1 MLCYTDFQ
9 TELSVSPQ
17 KNKFYFIFYFARNE
31 LTNTYLH
38 LGGIGLPRD
47 RAIGRSSGSSMV
59 AVIVTEIF
67 ANGSHTQREPR
78 F

>member
-1 MLCYTDFQ
+1 LS
-9 TELSVSPQ
+9 TELSVSP
-17 KNKFYFIFYFARNE
+17 KKIIFYFIFYLTRNE

-38 LGGIGLPRD
+38 LDGVSLPQD
-47 RAIGRSSGSSMV
+47 RANGRSSGSLMV

-67 ANGSHTQREPR
+67 ANGSHTQREHR